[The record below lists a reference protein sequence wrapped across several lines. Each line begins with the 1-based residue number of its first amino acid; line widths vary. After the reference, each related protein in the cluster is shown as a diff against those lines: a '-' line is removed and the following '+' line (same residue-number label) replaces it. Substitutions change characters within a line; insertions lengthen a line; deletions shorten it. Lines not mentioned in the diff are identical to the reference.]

1 MPGELEPLHGEE
13 EEAGREEPGNAG
25 PKGES
30 SSSFGSNIMNVPL
43 FGFYVDLKSQN
54 QGGKVTKLTI
64 MYLLTKIFR
73 EIKKANFK

>member
-1 MPGELEPLHGEE
+1 MSLFT
-13 EEAGREEPGNAG
+13 GRGRRREGKSLGTRG

-54 QGGKVTKLTI
+54 QGGKVTKLKI

-73 EIKKANFK
+73 GIKKANFK